1 VRDERSKAHIA
12 FEQLT
17 LAIERGLE
25 LQGAILHRLFESL
38 FGALGVI
45 EQPLLGQQG
54 VLLRRVALVTGGAR
68 RVGADIVRSFAQRG
82 YDLVLHHGHS
92 PDAAA
97 ALAASLEAE
106 HAVRVVV
113 VEEDLADPTAPAR
126 VVQAAV
132 NAFDRLDVV
141 VSSASIMEWRDF
153 EMVTPDDWAR
163 TEAINLRAP
172 FFLMQ
177 AAARA
182 MHAGGVIVQI
192 ADHLANETG
201 FPRLIP
207 HQVTKAALTQ
217 LVRTVADHLAPSI
230 RVNAVAP
237 GLVLAPDDLSAEAT
251 ARFLRD
257 VPLARTGDPD
267 DVVQAVHYLV
277 ESAYVTGTVLQ
288 VDGGRHLRR

>member
-1 VRDERSKAHIA
+1 M
-12 FEQLT
+12 
-17 LAIERGLE
+17 
-25 LQGAILHRLFESL
+25 
-38 FGALGVI
+38 
-45 EQPLLGQQG
+45 
-54 VLLRRVALVTGGAR
+54 LRRVALVTGGAR
-68 RVGADIVRSFAQRG
+68 RVGASLARSFAQRD
-82 YDLVLHHGHS
+82 YDVVLHHGNS
-92 PDAAA
+92 PDAATE
-97 ALAASLEAE
+97 LAMSLERE
-106 HAVRVVV
+106 HGVRIEVVH
-113 VEEDLADPTAPAR
+113 EDLTDSTAPAR

-141 VSSASIMEWRDF
+141 VSSASVMEWRDF
-153 EMVTPDDWAR
+153 EAVTPDDWAR
-163 TEAINLRAP
+163 AEAINLRAP

-182 MHAGGVIVQI
+182 MQHGGVIVQI

-217 LVRTVADHLAPSI
+217 LVRTLADHLAPKI

-237 GLVLAPDDLSAEAT
+237 GLVLAPDDLSADAT

-257 VPLARTGDPD
+257 VPLGRSGSPD